1 MPCSRTR
8 ATNSLHATPRITQA
22 TNRGHN
28 TVWEMARRDGG
39 VLTPTSI
46 TAPVNARGPS
56 PSDEIQGARA
66 AHNLYSHAEQDQAFC
81 CNPPAIT
88 TARIWGDLPTPH
100 GAAPRTVQDEAST
113 RGTHATSTQ

>member
-1 MPCSRTR
+1 M
-8 ATNSLHATPRITQA
+8 AAFSL
-22 TNRGHN
+22 
-28 TVWEMARRDGG
+28 RR
-39 VLTPTSI
+39 VSQP
-46 TAPVNARGPS
+46 PVNARGPS

-88 TARIWGDLPTPH
+88 MTWIWGDLPTPH

-113 RGTHATSTQ
+113 RGTHATSTQERGKKKRTS